1 MLLFLNKRGGQKM
14 ISKENLRPVWA
25 EINLDNV
32 KYNIKEIK
40 NIVKKDT
47 IVCAVIKADGYGHG
61 AVEIAKVLLENGA
74 DRLAVATL
82 GEAVQLRRDGYTV
95 PIMVLGYTP
104 EDQGQVV
111 IDNNIIQTVYTYSQA
126 LAFSNFAKQANKD
139 ITIHLK
145 IDTGM
150 SRLGFQPN
158 DQAINDIKE
167 IFKLS
172 NLIIEGVFTHFAAA
186 DDKDKKYTYKQFN
199 TFMDF
204 VNVLEKEGCVIP
216 IKHVSN
222 SAAIIDLPEMNL
234 DMVRPG
240 IILYGLY
247 PSDDVNKDKIKLK
260 QVMEL
265 KAKISHVKVLP
276 KESGIS
282 YGLKYTTTH
291 DEKIITVPIGYADG
305 YTRMLSGKTEIIVNG
320 KTIPLVG
327 RICMDQCMANA
338 TGLDVK
344 AGDEV
349 TLYSNNR
356 ESGISI
362 DDIAN
367 KLGTINY
374 EVVCMLGKR
383 VPRMYLENNSLLH
396 IKDSLLV

>member
-1 MLLFLNKRGGQKM
+1 MALG
-14 ISKENLRPVWA
+14 ENLRPVWA

-32 KYNIKEIK
+32 KHNIKEIK

-47 IVCAVIKADGYGHG
+47 IVCAVVKADGYGHG
-61 AVEIAKVLLENGA
+61 AVELAETLLNNGA

-82 GEAVQLRRDGYTV
+82 CEAVQLRKAGYTV

-104 EDQGQVV
+104 EEQGEVV
-111 IDNNIIQTVYTYSQA
+111 IDNNIIQTVYTYEQA
-126 LAFSNFAKQANKD
+126 IYFSNIAKESNQQL
-139 ITIHLK
+139 IIHLK
-145 IDTGM
+145 LDTGM

-158 DQAINDIKE
+158 DESINAIKE
-167 IFKLS
+167 IFKLP
-172 NLIIEGVFTHFAAA
+172 NLIVEGIFTHLATA
-186 DDKDKKYTYKQFN
+186 DDKNKEYTYKQFN
-199 TFMDF
+199 IFMDF
-204 VNVLEKEGCVIP
+204 VNKLEEEGYIIP

-247 PSDDVNKDKIKLK
+247 PSDEVNKEKIRLK

-276 KESGIS
+276 KDRGIS
-282 YGLKYTTTH
+282 YGLKYTTQ
-291 DEKIITVPIGYADG
+291 DNEKIITIPIGYADG
-305 YTRMLSGKTEIIVNG
+305 YTRMMSGKAQVMVKG
-320 KTIPLVG
+320 KVIPIVG

-349 TLYSNNR
+349 ILYSNER
-356 ESGISI
+356 ESGITI
-362 DDIAN
+362 NDIAD

-383 VPRMYLENNSLLH
+383 VPRVYLENNNLLH
-396 IKDSLLV
+396 IKDILLI

>member
-1 MLLFLNKRGGQKM
+1 MALG
-14 ISKENLRPVWA
+14 ENLRPVWA

-32 KYNIKEIK
+32 KHNIKEIK

-47 IVCAVIKADGYGHG
+47 IVCAVVKADGYGHG
-61 AVEIAKVLLENGA
+61 AVELAETLLNNGA

-82 GEAVQLRRDGYTV
+82 GEAVQLRKAGYTV

-104 EDQGQVV
+104 EEQGKVV
-111 IDNNIIQTVYTYSQA
+111 IDNNIIQTVYTYEQA
-126 LAFSNFAKQANKD
+126 IYFSNIAKESNQQL
-139 ITIHLK
+139 IIHLK
-145 IDTGM
+145 LDTGM

-158 DQAINDIKE
+158 DESINAIKE

-172 NLIIEGVFTHFAAA
+172 NLIVEGIFTHLATA
-186 DDKDKKYTYKQFN
+186 DDKNKEYTYKQFN
-199 TFMDF
+199 IFMDF
-204 VNVLEKEGCVIP
+204 VNKLEEEGYIIP

-247 PSDDVNKDKIKLK
+247 PSDEVNKEKIRLK

-276 KESGIS
+276 KDRGIS
-282 YGLKYTTTH
+282 YGLKYTTQ
-291 DEKIITVPIGYADG
+291 DNEKIITIPIGYADG
-305 YTRMLSGKTEIIVNG
+305 YTRMMSGKAQVMVKG
-320 KTIPLVG
+320 KVIPIVG

-349 TLYSNNR
+349 ILYSNER
-356 ESGISI
+356 ESGITI
-362 DDIAN
+362 NDIAD

-383 VPRMYLENNSLLH
+383 VPRVYLENNNLLH
-396 IKDSLLV
+396 IKDILLI